1 MLIELLFLI
10 AGANADSAQNEVLL
24 PTVVISSEERESKII
39 PPTSKVAEFVAKDWN
54 VIEEIR
60 PNDPPM
66 ECCYE
71 YTEHQ

>member
-60 PNDPPM
+60 PNDVLM